1 MVLSR
6 RNFLLTSSA
15 AAVSLA
21 LLKTNLAAG
30 KPAAPRRLI
39 IDTDP
44 GVDDT
49 VSILM
54 ALKSKEVSVE
64 ALTVVAGN
72 VEAEYGT
79 RNALTILDVAG
90 RTDIPVAL
98 GATRPLMRTPL
109 SARPY
114 HGANGFGDVVRPEPK
129 QKLIDQHAVDLII
142 SRVKASPGAISIL
155 CIGPLT
161 NVALAL
167 MKDPSIAKQI
177 RELAFMGGTILSNG
191 NVTPV
196 ATFNVYADPE
206 AAKIV
211 VNSGIPRIMMVG
223 TDVTTKVRFTAA
235 DFAAL
240 DKIGT
245 PVARLVSEMGRFRLG
260 RAKPENGQV
269 PATGF
274 NDLPTTAAIIDPGPF
289 VLEKMKVDVETK
301 GELTSGMTVA
311 NKRNTVV
318 KIAGDG
324 DHLGIVGNEKVEPNV
339 DVATGI
345 DEAKVKSFFLER
357 VGATS

>member
-1 MVLSR
+1 MVLNR
-6 RNFLLTSSA
+6 RSFLLTSSA
-15 AAVSLA
+15 AAVSLL
-21 LLKTNLAAG
+21 LLKTSEAA
-30 KPAAPRRLI
+30 AAQPRRLI

-90 RTDIPVAL
+90 RSDIPVAL
-98 GATRPLMRTPL
+98 GATRPLMRTAI

-114 HGANGFGDVVRPEPK
+114 HGTNGFGNVVRPEPK
-129 QKLIDQHAVDLII
+129 QKLIDQHAADLII

-167 MKDPSIAKQI
+167 MKDPSIAKQVH
-177 RELAFMGGTILSNG
+177 ELAFMGGTILSNG

-211 VNSGIPRIMMVG
+211 VNSGIPRILMVG
-223 TDVTTKVRFTAA
+223 TDVTTKVRFTAP
-235 DFAAL
+235 DFDML

-245 PVARLVSEMGRFRLG
+245 PVSRLAAEMGRFRLG
-260 RAKPENGQV
+260 RSRPENGQ
-269 PATGF
+269 PAATGF
-274 NDLPTTAAIIDPGPF
+274 NDLATTAAIIDSRPF
-289 VLEKMKVDVETK
+289 TMEKMKVDVETK

-311 NKRNTVV
+311 NKRNIAV
-318 KIAGDG
+318 KIAQDG
-324 DHLGIVGNEKVEPNV
+324 DHLGIVGNEPVEPNV

-345 DEAKVKSFFLER
+345 EEAKVKSFFLER
-357 VGATS
+357 VGAS